1 MIAALFRDL
10 RVDVRVATMAASS
23 RISKVTMSDQS
34 VSYAELPLKGEKVSI
49 ASPSIAP
56 GSASLA
62 AANISVDL
70 LKWVVESGAVAPWGV
85 GSLCVAV
92 ALWAAPALL
101 LYRYSPDQLFDL
113 LTITPVRGSGGD
125 LLTLLAALGYF
136 VASGLLLGRAVA
148 RLGRPRSL
156 MRVVLRTA
164 SAPLILLSLAATM
177 TTAVPFFLGLLLRFF
192 PTLL

>member
-1 MIAALFRDL
+1 
-10 RVDVRVATMAASS
+10 
-23 RISKVTMSDQS
+23 MSDQS

-62 AANISVDL
+62 AANASIGL
-70 LKWVVESGAVAPWGV
+70 FKWMIANAAAAPWGV
-85 GSLCVAV
+85 GSLCVAA
-92 ALWAAPALL
+92 ALWAAPAIL

-113 LTITPVRGSGGD
+113 LTITPVRRSGGD

-148 RLGRPRSL
+148 RLGRPWSL
-156 MRVVLRTA
+156 TRVVLRTVI
-164 SAPLILLSLAATM
+164 APLILLSLAATM
-177 TTAVPFFLGLLLRFF
+177 TTSVPFFLGLLLRFF
-192 PTLL
+192 SSLLL

>member
-1 MIAALFRDL
+1 MIAVLFCDL
-10 RVDVRVATMAASS
+10 RVDVRVGTMTASS
-23 RISKVTMSDQS
+23 RISNITMSDQS
-34 VSYAELPLKGEKVSI
+34 VSYAQLSLKGEKVSI

-56 GSASLA
+56 SSTSLT
-62 AANISVDL
+62 AANASIAF
-70 LKWVVESGAVAPWGV
+70 LKWMVANGTIIPWGV

-92 ALWAAPALL
+92 ASWAAPALL

-113 LTITPVRGSGGD
+113 LTMTPVRGSGGD

-148 RLGRPRSL
+148 RLGRPWSL
-156 MRVVLRTA
+156 MRIVLRTA
-164 SAPLILLSLAATM
+164 TAPLILLSLAATM
-177 TTAVPFFLGLLLRFF
+177 TTAVAFFLGLLLRFF

>member
-1 MIAALFRDL
+1 MIAVLFSDL
-10 RVDVRVATMAASS
+10 RVDVRVGTMAASS
-23 RISKVTMSDQS
+23 RISNVAMSDQS
-34 VSYAELPLKGEKVSI
+34 VSYAQLSLKGEKVSI

-56 GSASLA
+56 GSTSLT
-62 AANISVDL
+62 AANASIAL
-70 LKWVVESGAVAPWGV
+70 LKWMVANGTIVPWGV

-101 LYRYSPDQLFDL
+101 LYRYSPDQLFDF

-125 LLTLLAALGYF
+125 LLTLLAALCYF

-148 RLGRPRSL
+148 CLGRPWSL
-156 MRVVLRTA
+156 MRGVLRTA
-164 SAPLILLSLAATM
+164 IAPLILLSLAATM